1 MHRKGFPGRQRIG
14 RKIYHVQR
22 VKLLAIKRGI
32 CLSYSNINDVVID
45 AILSL
50 LPNHVPFLH
59 YLEKKN
65 TENRD
70 FIAIRIGALASFFH
84 KEKLRYA
91 LKQRILICI
100 IKPIAEF

>member
-59 YLEKKN
+59 YLEKKIQKI
-65 TENRD
+65 EILLQYVSGR
-70 FIAIRIGALASFFH
+70 
-84 KEKLRYA
+84 LR
-91 LKQRILICI
+91 LFS
-100 IKPIAEF
+100 IKKNYGMH